1 MTTALQVRNVRK
13 RYGARTILDGID
25 LEVAP
30 GELVLL
36 RGPNGTGKSTLL
48 GCVCGQ
54 VIPDEGSIAIAG
66 FDLRSAP
73 LDARRCLRAL
83 PQEVEVPPGITGREW
98 IEFCADIYGAADA
111 RGRDAAAEAA
121 TDEQLA
127 LVLDQLATTYS
138 VGLRRRL
145 AFAAL
150 CQGDPALFVLD
161 EPFAGVDIDGRGW
174 IVERLARALG
184 RGAAALVAAHD
195 HELHDLERLSG
206 RIVDVRTLGT
216 PAP

>member
-1 MTTALQVRNVRK
+1 MKQPALHVRGVHK
-13 RYGARTILDGID
+13 RYGARTILGGVD

-54 VIPDEGSIAIAG
+54 VIPDEGTIAIAG

-73 LDARRCLRAL
+73 LDARRSLRAL
-83 PQEVEVPPGITGREW
+83 AQEVEVPPGITGREW
-98 IEFCADIYGAADA
+98 ISFCADIYGCGIAPDASAD
-111 RGRDAAAEAA
+111 AA
-121 TDEQLA
+121 TDDQLA
-127 LVLDQLATTYS
+127 EVLDQLATTYS

-150 CQGDPALFVLD
+150 CQGTPALFVLD
-161 EPFAGVDIDGRGW
+161 EPFAGVDVDGRRW
-174 IVERLARALG
+174 IIERLARSL
-184 RGAAALVAAHD
+184 RDGAAALVAAHD
-195 HELHDLERLSG
+195 HELADLEQLSG
-206 RIVDVRTLGT
+206 RVVDVRTFGSV